1 MPELADTVA
10 IVTGAAQG
18 IGERIARTLAAA
30 GATLLLADIQE
41 TKVASVSASIR
52 QEGARIESVPVDIAE
67 PKLTDA
73 MVSAALRHFGRVDA
87 LVNNASIDAP
97 PGLAWEIDEAH
108 WRKLIDVDLSGP
120 WWCIK
125 SVLPHMM
132 ERRAGRIVTISSIT
146 ARVGSPRYSPA
157 YAAAKA
163 GLIGL
168 TVGLSV
174 QLEQFG
180 ILVNGITPGT
190 IGTTGTPMTEEEQT
204 AYLATYPLGFG
215 GPQPVADAVRYLLS
229 PSGNWM
235 SGAILNVSGGR
246 WRGM

>member
-1 MPELADTVA
+1 MPELIDTVA

-18 IGERIARTLAAA
+18 IGECIARTLAAD

-41 TKVASVSASIR
+41 AKVAGVAASLR
-52 QEGARIESVPVDIAE
+52 QDGARVESVPVDIAE
-67 PKLTDA
+67 PKLTNA

-87 LVNNASIDAP
+87 LVNDASIDAP

-108 WRKLIDVDLSGP
+108 WRKLIDVDLSGS

-132 ERRAGRIVTISSIT
+132 ERGAGRIVTISSIT
-146 ARVGSPRYSPA
+146 ARSGSPRYSPA
-157 YAAAKA
+157 YVAAKA

-168 TVGLSV
+168 IVGLSV

-190 IGTTGTPMTEEEQT
+190 IGTTGTPMTEEERA

-215 GPQPVADAVRYLLS
+215 GPQPVADAVRFLLR

-235 SGAILNVSGGR
+235 SGAIMNVSGGR

>member
-1 MPELADTVA
+1 MPELTDTVA
-10 IVTGAAQG
+10 IITGAAQG
-18 IGERIARTLAAA
+18 IGECIARTLAAD

-41 TKVASVSASIR
+41 AKVAGVAASLR
-52 QEGARIESVPVDIAE
+52 QDGARVESVPVDIAD

-87 LVNNASIDAP
+87 LVNDASIDAP

-132 ERRAGRIVTISSIT
+132 ERCTGKIVTISSIV
-146 ARVGSPRYSPA
+146 ARSGSPRYSPA
-157 YAAAKA
+157 YVAAKA
-163 GLIGL
+163 GLVGL
-168 TVGLSV
+168 IVGLSV
-174 QLEQFG
+174 QLERFG

-190 IGTTGTPMTEEEQT
+190 IGTTGTPMTEEERA
-204 AYLATYPLGFG
+204 AYLATYPLGLG
-215 GPQPVADAVRYLLS
+215 GPQPVADAVRFLLR

-235 SGAILNVSGGR
+235 SGAIMNVSGGR

>member
-1 MPELADTVA
+1 MGELTDSIV

-18 IGERIARTLAAA
+18 IGECIARTLVTA
-30 GATLLLADIQE
+30 GAGLLLADSQE
-41 TKVASVSASIR
+41 AKVAGVAASLR
-52 QEGARIESVPVDIAE
+52 QAGARVESVGVDITD
-67 PKLTDA
+67 PRLTDG

-87 LVNNASIDAP
+87 LVNDAGIDAP

-108 WRKLIDVDLSGP
+108 WRRLIDVDLSGP

-132 ERRAGRIVTISSIT
+132 ARRRGKIVTISSVT
-146 ARVGSPRYSPA
+146 ARLGSPRYSPA

-174 QLEQFG
+174 QLEPHG
-180 ILVNGITPGT
+180 ILVNAIAPGA
-190 IGTTGTPMTEEEQT
+190 IGTTGTPMTEEEAR
-204 AYLATYPLGFG
+204 AYLQSFPLGFG
-215 GPQPVADAVRYLLS
+215 GPQPVADAVRYLLG
-229 PSGNWM
+229 PSADWI
-235 SGAILNVSGGR
+235 SGAVLNVSGGR
-246 WRGM
+246 VRGL